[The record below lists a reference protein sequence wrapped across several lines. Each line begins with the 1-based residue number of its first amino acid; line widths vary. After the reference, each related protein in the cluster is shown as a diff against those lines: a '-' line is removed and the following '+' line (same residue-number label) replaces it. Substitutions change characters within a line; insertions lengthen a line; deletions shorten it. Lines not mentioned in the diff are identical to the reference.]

1 MNRCEVKYEWD
12 LVHSYTFISA
22 DNAEEAERE
31 IKKCLVMLFGKGV
44 KILSV
49 VKVW

>member
-1 MNRCEVKYEWD
+1 MNRYEIKYEWD

-22 DNAEEAERE
+22 ETAEEAEEE
-31 IKKCLVMLFGKGV
+31 IKKRLVMLFGKGI